1 MSVHLSPYFTAAL
14 RRVKDRANAPMES
27 RETDLHHPERCTSKR
42 GLSRTRL
49 DERRTQTG
57 GTLALASA
65 LTLAL
70 TLTLALSLSLSL
82 TL

>member
-1 MSVHLSPYFTAAL
+1 MSVHLSLDLTAAP
-14 RRVKDRANAPMES
+14 RRVKDRAKAPMES

-49 DERRTQTG
+49 DERRTQSG

-65 LTLAL
+65 LSLALSLTLSL
-70 TLTLALSLSLSL
+70 TLTL
-82 TL
+82 